1 MIDKDMAVEA
11 AEPVEQTSDV
21 GDLWDTVDEAADQR
35 LDEPAMETEQTSED
49 RAEVAESSAE
59 TASAGSETG
68 DSQSG
73 QGEPAAKEQPVET
86 FVLRHLDD
94 PPRNVGREEV
104 IRLAQQGLDY
114 ERVRQERDS
123 LRASRQ
129 EDQQV
134 VELVKGFAARSG
146 MSVAEYVDY
155 CRTQDLMAQGV
166 NEATAK
172 AQVEIEKQRLQ
183 MDKQAQEAQDAAA
196 EANAEQQKAQERS
209 QAQRKDMEA
218 FLTAYPNVKA
228 TEIPKEVWQRVAA
241 GGSLVT
247 EYTRWEN
254 TQLRAKLA
262 AQESRQN
269 AAEKAPGSMTSR
281 GQQGRKTIDD
291 YWDDAGD

>member
-21 GDLWDTVDEAADQR
+21 GDLWDTVDEAEDQR
-35 LDEPAMETEQTSED
+35 LDEPAVETEQTSED

-59 TASAGSETG
+59 TASAESETG

-73 QGEPAAKEQPVET
+73 QGETGAKEQPAET
-86 FVLRHLDD
+86 FTLLHLDD

-183 MDKQAQEAQDAAA
+183 MDKQAQEAQDAETAA
-196 EANAEQQKAQERS
+196 KAERERA

-218 FLTAYPNVKA
+218 FLAVYPNVKA

-254 TQLRAKLA
+254 TQLRAQLA
-262 AQESRQN
+262 ARESQQN

-281 GQQGRKTIDD
+281 GQKGRKTIDD
-291 YWDDAGD
+291 YWDEAGE

>member
-68 DSQSG
+68 DSQSRQSETG
-73 QGEPAAKEQPVET
+73 SKEQPAET
-86 FVLRHLDD
+86 FTLRHLDD

-183 MDKQAQEAQDAAA
+183 MDKQAQEAQDAETAA
-196 EANAEQQKAQERS
+196 NSERERA

-218 FLTAYPNVKA
+218 FLAVYPNVKA

-254 TQLRAKLA
+254 TQLRAQLA
-262 AQESRQN
+262 ARESQQN

-281 GQQGRKTIDD
+281 GQKGRKTIDD

>member
-11 AEPVEQTSDV
+11 DEPVEQTSDV

-35 LDEPAMETEQTSED
+35 LDEPAVETEQTSED

-73 QGEPAAKEQPVET
+73 QSETGAKEQPAET
-86 FVLRHLDD
+86 FTLRHLDD

-183 MDKQAQEAQDAAA
+183 MDKQAQEAQDAETA
-196 EANAEQQKAQERS
+196 ANAERERA

-218 FLTAYPNVKA
+218 FLAVYPNVKA
-228 TEIPKEVWQRVAA
+228 TEIPKEVWQRVAV

-254 TQLRAKLA
+254 TQLRAQLA
-262 AQESRQN
+262 ARESQQN

-281 GQQGRKTIDD
+281 GQKGRKTIDD

>member
-1 MIDKDMAVEA
+1 MIDRDMAVEA

-35 LDEPAMETEQTSED
+35 LDEPAVETEQTSED

-73 QGEPAAKEQPVET
+73 QSETGAKEQPAET
-86 FVLRHLDD
+86 FTLRHLDD

-183 MDKQAQEAQDAAA
+183 MDKQAKEAQDAEAA
-196 EANAEQQKAQERS
+196 ANSERERA

-218 FLTAYPNVKA
+218 FLAVYPNVKA

-254 TQLRAKLA
+254 TQLRAQLA
-262 AQESRQN
+262 ARESQQN

-281 GQQGRKTIDD
+281 GQKGRKTIDD

>member
-11 AEPVEQTSDV
+11 DEPVEQTSDV

-35 LDEPAMETEQTSED
+35 LDEPAVETEQTSED

-73 QGEPAAKEQPVET
+73 QSETGAKEQPAET
-86 FVLRHLDD
+86 FTLRHLDD

-183 MDKQAQEAQDAAA
+183 MDKQAQEAQDAETA
-196 EANAEQQKAQERS
+196 ANAERERA

-218 FLTAYPNVKA
+218 FLAVYPNVKA

-254 TQLRAKLA
+254 TQLRAQLA
-262 AQESRQN
+262 ARESQQN

-281 GQQGRKTIDD
+281 GQKGRKTIDD

>member
-1 MIDKDMAVEA
+1 MIDRDMAVEA

-35 LDEPAMETEQTSED
+35 LDEPAVETEQTSED

-59 TASAGSETG
+59 TASAESETG

-73 QGEPAAKEQPVET
+73 QSETGAKEQPAET
-86 FVLRHLDD
+86 FTLRHLDD

-183 MDKQAQEAQDAAA
+183 MDKQAQEAQDAETA
-196 EANAEQQKAQERS
+196 ANAERERA

-218 FLTAYPNVKA
+218 FLAVYPNVKA

-254 TQLRAKLA
+254 TQLRAQLA
-262 AQESRQN
+262 ARESQQN

-281 GQQGRKTIDD
+281 GQKGRKTIDD
-291 YWDDAGD
+291 YWDEAGE

>member
-11 AEPVEQTSDV
+11 DEPVEQTSDV

-35 LDEPAMETEQTSED
+35 LDEPAVETEQTSED

-59 TASAGSETG
+59 TASAESETG

-73 QGEPAAKEQPVET
+73 QSETGAKEQPAET
-86 FVLRHLDD
+86 FTLRHLDD

-183 MDKQAQEAQDAAA
+183 MDKQAQEAQDAETA
-196 EANAEQQKAQERS
+196 ANAERERA

-218 FLTAYPNVKA
+218 FLAVYPNVKA
-228 TEIPKEVWQRVAA
+228 TEIPKEVWQRVVA

-254 TQLRAKLA
+254 TQLRAQLA
-262 AQESRQN
+262 ARESQQN

-281 GQQGRKTIDD
+281 GQKGRKTIDD
-291 YWDDAGD
+291 YWDEAGE

>member
-1 MIDKDMAVEA
+1 MIDRDMAVEA

-35 LDEPAMETEQTSED
+35 LDEPAVETEQTSED

-73 QGEPAAKEQPVET
+73 QSETGAKEQPAET
-86 FVLRHLDD
+86 FTLRHLDD

-183 MDKQAQEAQDAAA
+183 MDKQAQEAQDAETAA
-196 EANAEQQKAQERS
+196 NSKRERA

-218 FLTAYPNVKA
+218 FLAVYPNVKA

-254 TQLRAKLA
+254 TQLRAQLA
-262 AQESRQN
+262 ARESQQN

-281 GQQGRKTIDD
+281 GQKGRKTIDD

>member
-11 AEPVEQTSDV
+11 DEPVEQTSDV

-35 LDEPAMETEQTSED
+35 LDEPAVETEQTSED

-73 QGEPAAKEQPVET
+73 QSETGAKEQPAET
-86 FVLRHLDD
+86 FTLRHLDD

-183 MDKQAQEAQDAAA
+183 MDKQAKEAQDAEAA
-196 EANAEQQKAQERS
+196 ANSERERA

-218 FLTAYPNVKA
+218 FLAVYPNVKA

-254 TQLRAKLA
+254 TQLRAQLA
-262 AQESRQN
+262 ARESQQN

-281 GQQGRKTIDD
+281 GQKGRKTIDD

>member
-11 AEPVEQTSDV
+11 DEPVEQTSDV

-35 LDEPAMETEQTSED
+35 LDEPAVETEQTSED

-73 QGEPAAKEQPVET
+73 QSETGAKEQPAET
-86 FVLRHLDD
+86 FTLRHLDD

-183 MDKQAQEAQDAAA
+183 MDKQAQEAQDAETA
-196 EANAEQQKAQERS
+196 ANAERERA

-218 FLTAYPNVKA
+218 FLAVYPNVKA

-262 AQESRQN
+262 ARESQQN

-281 GQQGRKTIDD
+281 GQKGRKTIDD
-291 YWDDAGD
+291 YWDEAGE

>member
-21 GDLWDTVDEAADQR
+21 GDLWDTVDEAEDQR
-35 LDEPAMETEQTSED
+35 LDEPAVETEQTSED

-59 TASAGSETG
+59 TASAESETG

-73 QGEPAAKEQPVET
+73 QGETGAKEQPAET
-86 FVLRHLDD
+86 FTLLHLDD

-114 ERVRQERDS
+114 ERVRQERDI

-183 MDKQAQEAQDAAA
+183 MDKQAQEAQDAETA
-196 EANAEQQKAQERS
+196 ANAERERA

-218 FLTAYPNVKA
+218 FLAVYPNVKA

-254 TQLRAKLA
+254 TQLRAQLA
-262 AQESRQN
+262 ARESQQN

-281 GQQGRKTIDD
+281 GQKGRKTIDD